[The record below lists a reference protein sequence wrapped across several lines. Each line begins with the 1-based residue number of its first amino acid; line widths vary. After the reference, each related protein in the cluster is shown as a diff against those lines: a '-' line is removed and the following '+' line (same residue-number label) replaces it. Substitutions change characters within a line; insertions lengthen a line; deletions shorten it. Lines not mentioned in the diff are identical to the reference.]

1 MAALAG
7 VGDDAASFATNSVT
21 EKVVYDDKEE
31 QANAILGQAGDEE
44 TSSGVGSPAK
54 QKDFYWDQ
62 IELVLI
68 SAILSFSFLDIS
80 IKFFRGSETSPS
92 KANYIN
98 SSCYSSLPN
107 TQYYLVFILVSA
119 LVIIAPHYQWSAYF
133 AAHFHFFFDLIKKLD
148 HLREDCT
155 GEYNPKNFAHVK
167 NWKKSLA
174 GLRCSTS

>member
-7 VGDDAASFATNSVT
+7 VGDDAASFVTNSVT

-31 QANAILGQAGDEE
+31 QANTILGQAGAQE

-92 KANYIN
+92 PRLTTSTAPATAVSPTHSTIW
-98 SSCYSSLPN
+98 SSS
-107 TQYYLVFILVSA
+107 
-119 LVIIAPHYQWSAYF
+119 
-133 AAHFHFFFDLIKKLD
+133 
-148 HLREDCT
+148 
-155 GEYNPKNFAHVK
+155 
-167 NWKKSLA
+167 
-174 GLRCSTS
+174 